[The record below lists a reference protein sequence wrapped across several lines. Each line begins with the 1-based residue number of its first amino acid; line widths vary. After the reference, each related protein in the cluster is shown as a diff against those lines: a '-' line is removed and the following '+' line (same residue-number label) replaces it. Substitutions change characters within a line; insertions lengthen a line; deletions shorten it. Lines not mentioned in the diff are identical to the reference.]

1 MCITI
6 NVSSNNCNV
15 VKKNIKDHKIADQM
29 LCVCYNLSGAF
40 LLECQ
45 TSARKYVIV
54 KVVGTLKTYIFN
66 ILYMD
71 VFIANKSD
79 ILKKMCFF
87 HCYKYKGA
95 FMACQDACQ
104 KIATFL
110 RLSRIIYSGL
120 YLMTYIH

>member
-1 MCITI
+1 MSLILNHQMCITI

-87 HCYKYKGA
+87 IVISTKELLWHVKMLVRKLLLFCV
-95 FMACQDACQ
+95 
-104 KIATFL
+104 
-110 RLSRIIYSGL
+110 
-120 YLMTYIH
+120 